1 VTALDAD
8 VVVVGAGIS
17 GLGAAYR
24 LRAHG
29 LKPLVIEQSD
39 RVGGRMRTDRI
50 GGYNIDAGVTIL
62 GRRYR
67 RMRALVRELGLER
80 ITESVP
86 FSLAIDGPDRTRIYR
101 AARPDDLLL
110 GPNLS
115 LKEKLSVARFGI
127 DMLRFR
133 RVLLH
138 GLADRATELD
148 DRTAADYLRGLG
160 TGGSALL
167 RQVFEPGLRA
177 AVGGDLGTTSRQVLL
192 TVVFNTLD
200 AGFWN
205 FREAVDLLPRAL
217 AGAVEV
223 RLSTDVV
230 AVHRASTGIVIE
242 VDESRERK
250 AVRARGVILAIPGWS
265 IPGLA
270 SWLPDWLLGPLARTE
285 FSRVSSIHLGLRRPP
300 AAKVVGVGFTDAAS
314 GIGVLEL
321 EHLRAPGRTP
331 AGKGMVSVYFVNA
344 PGFDC
349 VDASDA
355 ELTGR
360 AMEIIESRFPGLGK
374 EVELVHR
381 VSWAS
386 GIALFPV
393 GRLREMS
400 AVRRRLASWTE
411 PVDVAGDWLDGVA
424 SESALRTG
432 EQAADRLA
440 ARLSGRT
447 LTMLS
452 RG

>member
-1 VTALDAD
+1 VTVLDAD
-8 VVVVGAGIS
+8 VVVVGAGIA
-17 GLGAAYR
+17 GLAAAYR

-29 LKPLVIEQSD
+29 LKPLVVEQSD

-50 GGYNIDAGVTIL
+50 DGYNIDAGVTIL

-67 RMRALVRELGLER
+67 RMRAIVRELGLDS
-80 ITESVP
+80 ITEPVP
-86 FSLAIDGPDRTRIYR
+86 FSLAIDGAGRTRTYR

-115 LKEKLSVARFGI
+115 LKEKLSIARFGI
-127 DMLRFR
+127 DMFRYR

-138 GLADRATELD
+138 GLADQATKLD
-148 DRTAADYLRGLG
+148 DCTAADYLRSLG
-160 TGGSALL
+160 PGGSALL
-167 RQVFEPGLRA
+167 QQVFEPGLRA
-177 AVGGDLGTTSRQVLL
+177 AVGGDLRMTSRQVLL

-205 FREAVDLLPRAL
+205 FREAVDVLPRAL
-217 AGAVEV
+217 AGAVDV
-223 RLSTDVV
+223 RLSTGVV
-230 AVHRASTGIVIE
+230 AVNRASTGVVID
-242 VDESRERK
+242 VDQSGRRQSL
-250 AVRARGVILAIPGWS
+250 RAWGVIMAIPGS
-265 IPGLA
+265 GIPGMA
-270 SWLPDWLLGPLARTE
+270 PWLPDWLLGPLARTE

-300 AAKVVGVGFTDAAS
+300 ATKVVGVGFIDGNA

-355 ELTGR
+355 DLTGR
-360 AMEIIESRFPGLGK
+360 AMETLESRFPGLGK

-381 VSWAS
+381 VSWPD

-393 GRLREMS
+393 GRIREMG
-400 AVRRRLASWTE
+400 AVRQRLASWDE
-411 PVDVAGDWLDGVA
+411 PVDAAGDWLDGVA

-447 LTMLS
+447 F
-452 RG
+452 

>member
-1 VTALDAD
+1 MTAIDAD
-8 VVVVGAGIS
+8 VVVVGAGIA
-17 GLGAAYR
+17 GLAAAYR
-24 LRAHG
+24 LKAHG
-29 LKPLVIEQSD
+29 LKPLVVEQSD

-50 GGYNIDAGVTIL
+50 DGYNIDTGVTIL

-67 RMRALVRELGLER
+67 RMRALVREVGLER
-80 ITESVP
+80 LTETVP
-86 FSLAIDGPDRTRIYR
+86 FSLAIVGPDRTRIYR
-101 AARPDDLLL
+101 AARPGDLLL
-110 GPNLS
+110 GRNLS
-115 LKEKLSVARFGI
+115 FEERLSLVRFGI
-127 DMLRFR
+127 DMLRHR
-133 RVLLH
+133 GVLLH
-138 GLADRATELD
+138 GLADQATQLD
-148 DRTAADYLRGLG
+148 DRSAADYLGGLG
-160 TGGSALL
+160 TGGSDLL
-167 RQVFEPGLRA
+167 REVFEPGLRA
-177 AVGGDLGTTSRQVLL
+177 AVGGDLGATSRQVLL

-205 FREAVDLLPRAL
+205 FHEAVDLLPRAL
-217 AGAVEV
+217 ADAVDVQLATE
-223 RLSTDVV
+223 VV
-230 AVHRASTGIVIE
+230 AVRPASTGVDIE
-242 VDESRERK
+242 VDGSGRRQTL
-250 AVRARGVILAIPGWS
+250 RARGVIMAIPGRR

-270 SWLPDWLLGPLARTE
+270 PWLPDWLLGPLARTD
-285 FSRVSSIHLGLRRPP
+285 FSRLSSIHLGLRRPP
-300 AAKVVGVGFTDAAS
+300 AAKVVGVGFANAAT

-355 ELTGR
+355 ELTRR
-360 AMEIIESRFPGLGK
+360 AMEVLESRFPGLGS

-381 VSWAS
+381 VSWPT

-400 AVRRRLASWTE
+400 AIRQRLAGWNE

-440 ARLSGRT
+440 ARMSLNGV
-447 LTMLS
+447 

>member
-17 GLGAAYR
+17 GLAAAYR

-29 LKPLVIEQSD
+29 LKPLVVEQSD
-39 RVGGRMRTDRI
+39 RIGGRMRTDRI

-67 RMRALVRELGLER
+67 RMRALVRELGLDHIATR
-80 ITESVP
+80 VP

-110 GPNLS
+110 GRNLS
-115 LKEKLSVARFGI
+115 LEEKLSVVRFGI
-127 DMLRFR
+127 DMFRYR

-138 GLADRATELD
+138 GLADQATELD

-160 TGGSALL
+160 TGGSGLL

-177 AVGGDLGTTSRQVLL
+177 AVGGDLGVTSRQVLL

-205 FREAVDLLPRAL
+205 FRDAVDLLPQAL
-217 AGAVEV
+217 AAAVDL
-223 RLSTDVV
+223 RLSAEVA
-230 AVHRASTGIVIE
+230 AVHRASTGFVID
-242 VDESRERK
+242 VDGSRGRQ
-250 AVRARGVILAIPGWS
+250 ALHARGVILAIPGQS
-265 IPGLA
+265 IPA
-270 SWLPDWLLGPLARTE
+270 VAPWLPDWLLRPLARTE
-285 FSRVSSIHLGLRRPP
+285 FSPVSSIHLGLRRPP

-321 EHLRAPGRTP
+321 EHLRAPGRAP

-360 AMEIIESRFPGLGK
+360 AIEIVESRFPGLGK

-381 VSWAS
+381 VSWPN

-393 GRLREMS
+393 GRIREMS
-400 AVRRRLASWTE
+400 AIRQRLASWTE

-424 SESALRTG
+424 SESALRMG

-440 ARLSGRT
+440 KRLLPRP
-447 LTMLS
+447 
-452 RG
+452 

>member
-1 VTALDAD
+1 VTVLDAD
-8 VVVVGAGIS
+8 VLVVGAGIS
-17 GLGAAYR
+17 GLAAAYR
-24 LRAHG
+24 LKGHG
-29 LKPLVIEQSD
+29 LKPLVVEQSD
-39 RVGGRMRTDRI
+39 RIGGRMRTDRV

-62 GRRYR
+62 GRRYG
-67 RMRALVRELGLER
+67 RMRALVRDLGLQGL
-80 ITESVP
+80 TESVP
-86 FSLAIDGPDRTRIYR
+86 FSLAIDGSNRTRIYR

-110 GPNLS
+110 GRNLS
-115 LKEKLSVARFGI
+115 LTEKLSVVRFGI
-127 DMLRFR
+127 DMLRYR
-133 RVLLH
+133 RKLLH
-138 GLADRATELD
+138 GLADQATELD

-177 AVGGDLGTTSRQVLL
+177 AVGGDLGVTSRQVLL

-205 FREAVDLLPRAL
+205 FRDAVDLLPQAL
-217 AGAVEV
+217 AAAVDM
-223 RLSTDVV
+223 RLSAEVV
-230 AVHRASTGIVIE
+230 AVHRASTGFVID
-242 VDESRERK
+242 VDGSRGRQ
-250 AVRARGVILAIPGWS
+250 ALHARGVILAIPGQS
-265 IPGLA
+265 IPA
-270 SWLPDWLLGPLARTE
+270 VAPWLPDWLLRPLARTE
-285 FSRVSSIHLGLRRPP
+285 FSRVSSIHLGLRHPP
-300 AAKVVGVGFTDAAS
+300 ATNVVGIGFTNAVA
-314 GIGVLEL
+314 GVGVLEL
-321 EHLRAPGRTP
+321 EHRRAPGRTP

-360 AMEIIESRFPGLGK
+360 AMTIMESRFLGMRN

-381 VSWAS
+381 VSWPT

-393 GRLREMS
+393 GRIREMS
-400 AVRRRLASWTE
+400 AVRRQLAIWND
-411 PVDVAGDWLDGVA
+411 PIDVAGDWLDGVA

-447 LTMLS
+447 I
-452 RG
+452 G

>member
-1 VTALDAD
+1 MTVLDAD

-17 GLGAAYR
+17 GLAAAYR
-24 LRAHG
+24 LKRHG
-29 LKPLVIEQSD
+29 LMPLVVEQSG
-39 RVGGRMRTDRI
+39 RVGGRMRTDRV

-80 ITESVP
+80 ITASVP
-86 FSLAIDGPDRTRIYR
+86 FSLAIDGSDRTRIYR
-101 AARPDDLLL
+101 AARPGDLLL
-110 GPNLS
+110 GRNLS
-115 LKEKLSVARFGI
+115 LTQRVSVVRFGI
-127 DMLRFR
+127 DMLRYR
-133 RVLLH
+133 RKLLH
-138 GLADRATELD
+138 GLADQATDLD
-148 DRTAADYLRGLG
+148 DRSAADYLRGLG
-160 TGGSALL
+160 SGGSALL

-177 AVGGDLGTTSRQVLL
+177 AVGGDLGETSRQVLL

-205 FREAVDLLPRAL
+205 FRDAVDLLPQAL
-217 AGAVEV
+217 AAAVDL
-223 RLSTDVV
+223 RLSAEVV
-230 AVHRASTGIVIE
+230 AVHRASTGFVID
-242 VDESRERK
+242 VDESQGRQ
-250 AVRARGVILAIPGWS
+250 ALHARGVILAIPGQR

-270 SWLPDWLLGPLARTE
+270 PWLPDWLLGPLARTE
-285 FSRVSSIHLGLRRPP
+285 FSRVSSIHLGLRHPP
-300 AAKVVGVGFTDAAS
+300 VSKAVGIGFIKAVA

-360 AMEIIESRFPGLGK
+360 AMTITESRFPGMRDEL
-374 EVELVHR
+374 ELVHR
-381 VSWAS
+381 VSWPT

-393 GRLREMS
+393 GRIREMG
-400 AVRRRLASWTE
+400 AVRRQLADWYE

-440 ARLSGRT
+440 TRLLPRP
-447 LTMLS
+447 
-452 RG
+452 